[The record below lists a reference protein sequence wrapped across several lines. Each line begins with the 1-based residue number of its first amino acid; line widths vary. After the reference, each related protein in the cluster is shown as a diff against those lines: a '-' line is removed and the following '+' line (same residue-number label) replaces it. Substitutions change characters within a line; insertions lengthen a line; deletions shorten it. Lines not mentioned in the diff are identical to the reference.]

1 MAHSGETTRMSKKAC
16 DAALPRL
23 REQLVQMQVRLRQ
36 FPFKVML
43 IVAGLEGS
51 GRSEYINT
59 LTGWLDPRGVE
70 TFAFME
76 PSDEERE
83 RPFMWRFW
91 RSLPANGCIGI
102 YIGSWYAGALRGNS
116 RRGKRAREDA
126 GDLLKHI
133 GQFEKLLTDN
143 GTLIIKLW
151 LHVSKANQGQHLR
164 ALEKNRDTA
173 WRVTPEHWYQ
183 HRNYDRLARASRYV
197 LDRTH
202 TPAAPWIVLDIED
215 ERARNLTLTEILIKR
230 FEEHHRMLAAKQSAA
245 PRPKPIPRAVTAAGR
260 RRLGALPLDQELTGR
275 EYRDKRE
282 KWLGRLHRA
291 VRGAQDAKRS
301 VVFVFEGWDAAGKGG
316 SIRRLV
322 SAIDARAY
330 RVIPVAKP
338 TDEEKA
344 HHYLWRFWRC
354 LPRDGRVTVF
364 DRSWY
369 GRVLVERVEGFARA
383 DEWHRAYDE
392 INDFEQ
398 QLVGHGAVVVKFW
411 LHIGKDE
418 QLRRFR
424 LRERTPYKRH
434 KINAEDW
441 RNRRKW
447 TAYEAAL
454 SDMFALT
461 ETPSAPW
468 HLIPANNKQYAR
480 LQVLR
485 LACKQIEAALKTK
498 R

>member
-1 MAHSGETTRMSKKAC
+1 MSKKAY
-16 DAALPRL
+16 DAALPQL

-36 FPFKVML
+36 VPFKVMV

-91 RSLPANGCIGI
+91 RNLPASGSIGI
-102 YIGSWYAGALRGNS
+102 YIGSWYTEALRGSSS
-116 RRGKRAREDA
+116 RGRRAKEDA
-126 GDLLKHI
+126 RDLLKHI
-133 GQFEKLLTDN
+133 CQFEKLLTDN

-151 LHVSKANQGQHLR
+151 LHVSKDCQGRHLR
-164 ALEKNRDTA
+164 ELEKNKDTA
-173 WRVTPEHWYQ
+173 WRVTPDHWYQ
-183 HRNYDRLARASRYV
+183 NHNYDRLARASRLV

-202 TPAAPWIVLDIED
+202 TPAAPWVVLDIED
-215 ERARNLTLTEILIKR
+215 ERARNLALTGILIGR
-230 FEEHHRMLAAKQSAA
+230 FEEHCRRLSATPASKRPAA
-245 PRPKPIPRAVTAAGR
+245 IPRAVTTAGR
-260 RRLGALPLDQELTGR
+260 RRLDALPLDQKLSEQD
-275 EYRDKRE
+275 YRDKRE

-291 VRGAQDAKRS
+291 VRDAMDAKRS
-301 VVFVFEGWDAAGKGG
+301 TVFVFEGWDAAGKGG

-344 HHYLWRFWRC
+344 HHYLWRFWRH

-369 GRVLVERVEGFARA
+369 GRVLVERVEGFARE
-383 DEWHRAYDE
+383 DEWRRAYDE

-398 QLVGHGAVVVKFW
+398 QLVEHGAVVVKFW
-411 LHIGKDE
+411 LHISKAE

-454 SDMFALT
+454 ADMFALT
-461 ETPSAPW
+461 ETPDAPW
-468 HLIPANNKQYAR
+468 HLIPANNKLHAR